1 MLQVERHAYLQQPNL
16 MRMCEDEGIVVTGF
30 SPLGSSSYVEIDMAT
45 KQDSALKEPA
55 VLSVAEKHGKT
66 PAQVLLRW
74 GVQTGACIIPKS
86 VKEARLAE
94 NLDIFDFELDQED
107 LQSMQA
113 LEKGHR
119 FNDPGTVVSVVW
131 LWAFAIDTSIQLAL
145 CPKSQVP
152 SLRA

>member
-1 MLQVERHAYLQQPNL
+1 
-16 MRMCEDEGIVVTGF
+16 MRMCEDEGIVITGF

-45 KQDSALKEPA
+45 KQDSALKEPV
-55 VLSVAEKHGKT
+55 VLGVAEKHSKT

-107 LQSMQA
+107 LKAMQG

-119 FNDPGTVVSVVW
+119 FNDPGAVVSVVW
-131 LWAFAIDTSIQLAL
+131 AFGKSTLNNLL
-145 CPKSQVP
+145 CHPRPRFLHSGHEQFLP
-152 SLRA
+152 NLRLRQHGA